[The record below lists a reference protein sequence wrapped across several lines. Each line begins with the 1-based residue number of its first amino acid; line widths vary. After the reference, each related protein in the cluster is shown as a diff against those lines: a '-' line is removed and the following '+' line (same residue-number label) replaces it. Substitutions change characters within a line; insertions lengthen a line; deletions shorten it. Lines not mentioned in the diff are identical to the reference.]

1 MKNQFGDLLI
11 FQNFFEIFLDW
22 INIYL
27 FPIIVSILAIII
39 GYIIYFILKREI
51 LRLSKRNKLELTTA
65 NNITKVIK
73 YLIGLI
79 IITAILI
86 QFAESLGFITAL
98 FTLVGG
104 TIIGFAAM
112 NTLGN
117 MIAGIIIMVSRPFA
131 VGDRILYA
139 GKIADIT
146 EIKLIY
152 TSMVDLD
159 NLKISV
165 PNQMLISKEIFNF
178 GKNNIIRRHVAIT
191 PGFDEDREKV
201 ETVLIETAG
210 KFSQILKDPE
220 PYVWINSFQNYAV
233 EYRLYVFIND
243 IKNLPLIESELHK
256 AVLDACKENNIDI
269 RTPLLHKEVN

>member
-1 MKNQFGDLLI
+1 MILLNVLDLFMEWL
-11 FQNFFEIFLDW
+11 
-22 INIYL
+22 NIYFL
-27 FPIIVSILAIII
+27 PIVVSILAILI
-39 GYIIYFILKREI
+39 GYIIYFFLRRQILSLVDHE
-51 LRLSKRNKLELTTA
+51 KLELNTA

-73 YLIGLI
+73 YLIIFI
-79 IITAILI
+79 ILTAILI

-117 MIAGIIIMVSRPFA
+117 MIAGIIIMVSRPFT
-131 VGDRILYA
+131 VGDRILYD

-152 TSMVDLD
+152 TTLLDLD
-159 NLKISV
+159 NIKISV
-165 PNQMLISKEIFNF
+165 PNQMMLSQEINDF
-178 GKNNIIRRHVAIT
+178 GKKEIIRRHVTIT
-191 PGFDEDREKV
+191 PGFEEDRNKV
-201 ETVLIETAG
+201 EEVLLKAVD
-210 KFSQILKDPE
+210 KLHQILKDPK

-233 EYRLYVFIND
+233 EYRLYVFIKD
-243 IKNLPLIESELHK
+243 IKDLPLIESDLHK

-269 RTPLLHKEVN
+269 RTPLLHKKIN